1 MDEGTFKKQIDELF
15 RLFNK
20 LMEQHPMDEVPGINK
35 FQLEQMKMFLRNYET
50 MKDQLSYEMMGQ
62 MNEPMRQM
70 ISLFIRQLKQELGEP
85 EDFEEPDAMHVKPA
99 SNLEQIDERLKQPGL
114 SEDEIN
120 HLLDER
126 ARLRNQQHQIDSN
139 AGKDIIE

>member
-1 MDEGTFKKQIDELF
+1 MEQDDFKKQIDELF

-50 MKDQLSYEMMGQ
+50 LKDQLSYEMMGQ

-85 EDFEEPDAMHVKPA
+85 EDFNEPETIHVKPVK
-99 SNLEQIDERLKQPGL
+99 NLEEIDERLRQPGL
-114 SEDEIN
+114 SEEEIDR
-120 HLLDER
+120 LLDER
-126 ARLRNQQHQIDSN
+126 AWLQSQQNQIKIDPN
-139 AGKDIIE
+139 KQ

>member
-1 MDEGTFKKQIDELF
+1 MDEGAFKKQIDELF

-20 LMEQHPMDEVPGINK
+20 LMEQHPMDEVPGINR

-85 EDFEEPDAMHVKPA
+85 EDFEEPETIHVKPV

-126 ARLRNQQHQIDSN
+126 ARLRSQQNQIDSST
-139 AGKDIIE
+139 GKNIIE